1 MLIYLSLFFYMAAKI
16 QYLFKIKITI
26 VKNSNT
32 YKKLIETY
40 NVFSIRQYQYTCVVF
55 TNNKIYNVVK
65 FSSLVSYKV

>member
-16 QYLFKIKITI
+16 QYLLKIKIKITI

-40 NVFSIRQYQYTCVVF
+40 NVFSIGQYQYTCVVF
-55 TNNKIYNVVK
+55 TNNKVSIYMCG
-65 FSSLVSYKV
+65 LYK

>member
-16 QYLFKIKITI
+16 QYLLKIKITI

-40 NVFSIRQYQYTCVVF
+40 NAFSIRQYQYTCVVF

>member
-1 MLIYLSLFFYMAAKI
+1 MAAKI
-16 QYLFKIKITI
+16 QYLLKIKITI

-40 NVFSIRQYQYTCVVF
+40 NVFSIPQYQYTCVVF

>member
-1 MLIYLSLFFYMAAKI
+1 MAAKI
-16 QYLFKIKITI
+16 QYLLKIKITI

-40 NVFSIRQYQYTCVVF
+40 NVFSIEQYQYTCVVF
-55 TNNKIYNVVK
+55 TNNKIYKVVK